1 MAITAKLFFPL
12 GLASLLCG
20 CAIVTID
27 GSSKIESI
35 RFGVLRIQPNS
46 DARIIVYRTTGL
58 GLIPGRTGVTLGFL
72 NEKTAL
78 VYNREDCRVVIF
90 ELPTDELARLKLLE
104 MVKNSTDI
112 CALNGGKDEKIDPTG
127 NDDGPRT
134 GRVRAP

>member
-1 MAITAKLFFPL
+1 MAITAKLLFPL
-12 GLASLLCG
+12 GLASLFCG
-20 CAIVTID
+20 CTIIKID
-27 GSSKIESI
+27 GSSKIDSI

-58 GLIPGRTGVTLGFL
+58 GLIPGRTGVTVGFV

-104 MVKNSTDI
+104 LGKNSTDI
-112 CALNGGKDEKIDPTG
+112 CALNGGEDEKVDPTG
-127 NDDGPRT
+127 NDDDSRT
-134 GRVRAP
+134 SRVRPP